1 MKTMKLSILYNMV
14 KGMVSTLPFYFFTF
28 LPLNT
33 DAQTFT
39 QRIQTS
45 ANGEGT
51 VTIHH
56 DATIDAL
63 VNGNSNVST
72 EHTTP
77 VKPTKPTTPAKPT
90 KPTTPTKPIQATTT
104 PEKPNN
110 SQQQVAENHAD
121 NGNEAPATSV
131 KRYRT
136 TGYRVQVF
144 RGGNSK
150 ADRQK
155 AESAGNR
162 IRDAYPQ
169 HEVYVEFF
177 SPEWTCRVGNF
188 RDIEEA
194 RQMRDEVRKMGFETA
209 TIVRGKIIVSIPQ

>member
-1 MKTMKLSILYNMV
+1 MKFGILYNMV
-14 KGMVSTLPFYFFTF
+14 KGMVKTLPFYFFTF
-28 LPLNT
+28 LPLSVG
-33 DAQTFT
+33 AQTFT
-39 QRIQTS
+39 QRIQSST
-45 ANGEGT
+45 AGEGT

-56 DATIDAL
+56 DADIDRL
-63 VNGNSNVST
+63 VNGNSTATV
-72 EHTTP
+72 EHTTTP
-77 VKPTKPTTPAKPT
+77 DKPTKTTPTKPT
-90 KPTTPTKPIQATTT
+90 KPTTPTKPVQTTT

-110 SQQQVAENHAD
+110 THNQQQVAENNSD
-121 NGNEAPATSV
+121 NGNEATSPSV

-162 IRDAYPQ
+162 IREAYPR

-194 RQMRDEVRKMGFETA
+194 RQMRDEIRKMGFENA
-209 TIVRGKIIVSIPQ
+209 TIVRGKIIVTVPQ